1 MELGRNS
8 MGIFS
13 ASAWSMRVRV
23 LVGVVALANA
33 AAGAE
38 AIGDSQTDAPDKVAG
53 PFVSR
58 PHFVVGEVIVKL
70 RGSQAGAIGALSE
83 DAILQRDRAN
93 LSRLHSTYGVQS
105 QGPVFK
111 RVHEQARQKGSQGPL
126 GIASADETFARSEAL
141 LGFYVL
147 KTDRDVPTVCAELNR
162 DPAVEF
168 AQPNYLYRPCKTP
181 NDPEFPDQ
189 YAHQLIQMEDAWDIS
204 TGSRDIVV
212 AVLGT
217 GVDVN
222 HPDLKDNIWVNPG
235 EIAGNKIDDDGN
247 GYVDDLHGWDFAAG
261 SHDMTPV
268 HEHETEV
275 AGVIGAVGNNGK
287 GVCTVYPLPPDQRA
301 TGRAVYL
308 VLDFGREVAGMPKI
322 RVSTK
327 GTGTIDLGYGELLEG
342 GNVNPHRHGVNY
354 ADRYIMKPGEQEWEV
369 FDRRAFRY
377 MQIDFRNITE
387 PVTVESVSVNFN
399 TYPVEWKGE
408 FACSDTRLNDIWRIG
423 AYTVQLNMEDAYT
436 DCPWRERTQWWG
448 DARIEAMS
456 NYYAFGDH
464 KLMRQGII
472 QIGQSQNEE
481 GRTACFYPGVFNSY
495 IPSFCLIWVGSIWD
509 YYTYTGD
516 AELVKEMYPKVEKLI
531 GYFEK
536 FRDKNGLISN
546 VPGWMFIE
554 WTQQEYEGTVSAL
567 NCFYYE
573 TLTHASNMARIAGD
587 PAGVEKY
594 AGMAEV
600 LKSAINTRL
609 YDPERGAYPEYW
621 SEEKQAFSPRTSQM
635 VNGLVAAYDIAPDAR
650 RKDVLRYC
658 MDPAK
663 NAVPAGSYFAY
674 YYLQALLHNGYIQE
688 SLDYM
693 RKNWGVMLDWGA
705 TTFWEH
711 WNTGSSLCHGWASAP
726 TTHLPAYIL
735 GVRPAEPGFK
745 RATIAPNTGDLRWAR
760 GTVPTPLGL
769 DIAERS
775 RDRVEDHRQVV
786 QHDGCDSPGHD
797 RRCLAPGDVRRVERS
812 RERQGGSPTGCNRRA
827 DHERPRTVRHRESR
841 RVHVYRVEA
850 SPMSNISSIRP
861 IIDSHVHIRHVD
873 QRHLRQ
879 GIRLIGLPP
888 IGLRLE
894 IRVENCL

>member
-1 MELGRNS
+1 MITADAAWIWDSGPRQPVNSYMYIRREVNLPSDPMKVVVHVSADSRYKLYINGRMVGRGPVRSDPRWQHYDTYDLTKDFRKGRNS
-8 MGIFS
+8 IAALVHHYGTDTFTYHLGRGGFIFDGKVS
-13 ASAWSMRVRV
+13 YIQPPSSETKTMRILSDGSWRVKPADAWFRDIPRISIQQEFYEVYDAKKAIAGWTD
-23 LVGVVALANA
+23 VGFDDSRWEKATIIGKAGTAPWPNLTARLIPFLYEKEIYPVSVVA
-33 AAGAE
+33 
-38 AIGDSQTDAPDKVAG
+38 V
-53 PFVSR
+53 
-58 PHFVVGEVIVKL
+58 
-70 RGSQAGAIGALSE
+70 
-83 DAILQRDRAN
+83 
-93 LSRLHSTYGVQS
+93 
-105 QGPVFK
+105 
-111 RVHEQARQKGSQGPL
+111 
-126 GIASADETFARSEAL
+126 GIADPSGLEIAENHVAPLMSREVKTPSPEPNKLAANTSALFLR
-141 LGFYVL
+141 
-147 KTDRDVPTVCAELNR
+147 PN
-162 DPAVEF
+162 VEDLFF
-168 AQPNYLYRPCKTP
+168 AQP
-181 NDPEFPDQ
+181 
-189 YAHQLIQMEDAWDIS
+189 I
-204 TGSRDIVV
+204 
-212 AVLGT
+212 
-217 GVDVN
+217 
-222 HPDLKDNIWVNPG
+222 NPRG
-235 EIAGNKIDDDGN
+235 PKESEAGKQ
-247 GYVDDLHGWDFAAG
+247 WRAA
-261 SHDMTPV
+261 
-268 HEHETEV
+268 
-275 AGVIGAVGNNGK
+275 NNGK

-760 GTVPTPLGL
+760 GTVPTPLG
-769 DIAERS
+769 DIKTEWKIIGKSFSMTVAIP
-775 RDRVEDHRQVV
+775 Q
-786 QHDGCDSPGHD
+786 GMI
-797 RRCLAPGDVRRVERS
+797 ADVSLPVTS
-812 RERQGGSPTGCNRRA
+812 
-827 DHERPRTVRHRESR
+827 DESS
-841 RVHVYRVEA
+841 VLVNGKA
-850 SPMSNISSIRP
+850 A
-861 IIDSHVHIRHVD
+861 
-873 QRHLRQ
+873 
-879 GIRLIGLPP
+879 LPP
-888 IGLRLE
+888 GVTAGPTTSGRAPFVIEKAGE
-894 IRVENCL
+894 YTFTVSKQVP